1 MKWMR
6 GRFSHYVLKRKVFF
20 LSFWNTL
27 ISSSLILF
35 HWHFS
40 DMSDLPGIKR
50 RRWWQKNLCIW
61 SLINDQQ
68 QTLLKPG
75 CFLDKKSLFASFT
88 SQRTFQ
94 LFLLVFTSQRTFQF
108 FLLVFTSQRNF
119 QHFLLVFT
127 SQRTFQHFLLV
138 FTSQRTFQRMLLLAD
153 WYEQDWNFLL
163 IWRREKTWCIYVSQ
177 RLESKCNFQDLPNP
191 LSLPQS

>member
-94 LFLLVFTSQRTFQF
+94 
-108 FLLVFTSQRNF
+108 
-119 QHFLLVFT
+119 HFLLVFT
-127 SQRTFQHFLLV
+127 SRRTL
-138 FTSQRTFQRMLLLAD
+138 QRMLLWAD

-177 RLESKCNFQDLPNP
+177 RLESKCNFQDLPNT